1 MPNDLYT
8 TTNKQDGSQQLV
20 DHKKAW
26 ENVTEVLNSAENKAE
41 KQRAMGDF
49 LQGIRSEVHSKKQE
63 KETFSSYGKA
73 YKDVYTEKQRKE
85 QASKKG
91 TELWHKK
98 VNAEFIE
105 EQEIDRQKKMRER
118 ALQAAKKSG
127 IIGNGMPLS
136 VKVLS
141 SFMGTSTKAN
151 ADLIK
156 LYHGADKGQ
165 AIVSCMKQFMK
176 LKLENLDIRS
186 NNKVAEN
193 AAILERFS
201 EQFSSMQYLITKNP
215 EVYAGLPERIRLSFE
230 SYYGKASTIVSYYRL
245 KKQVMLDSYFRTHEN
260 REISMEKSEKMTA
273 EQQNLTEMIWQSQG
287 GLAIFLNR
295 SNDFILNGTLK
306 NLKESLRQTGTGKSR
321 LALQEKLRKR
331 GEELE
336 KKGLADRMDDFLIRE
351 RILDTKGKL
360 GILGHARNLRALTL
374 TGNPKKDLDL
384 LPYLIDQ
391 REIIERAQDMRK
403 DSRSSYYLEQSD
415 IQIGMADAAINM
427 LDTVKRLEED
437 LLTMGR
443 LTSAGGIDTTV
454 TQEKIRLC
462 QERYE
467 RDFTEY
473 REKMNALKAARQAD
487 YKLEEEDSPD
497 RAEYIGP
504 ENREGNFL
512 EEAKELIATLTFEKF
527 SDFEIYKNRETICA
541 LAKKCK
547 DTEASE
553 VLDILAKRAVVVW
566 ERKRLL
572 NVQAALNMDKDNQAL
587 KDEEKR
593 LSDKEKLRGRHKD
606 ENGNTVEG
614 KDDSLDGLLKLRAEA
629 EQRLFDFNDIK
640 AHTTHYTEQYEWAL
654 NARNEG
660 RTFTQWLIAPLLHG
674 FHWAYSADRNKVHG
688 EEKYAE
694 SVERLERMP
703 QEIMDHQAGDDL
715 KLQRGDASVP
725 PVDISDLFGDRM
737 KDDLKERIAGIRLLL
752 NGREQEYPP
761 EIQTA
766 VEAME
771 HYVKIKY
778 IVTTDTTEMEMAFL
792 DKFQKDLQ
800 RSFVKL
806 RNISF
811 EDNVI
816 KGLLD
821 IMTEIRD
828 VGRGKLRD
836 VNNPERMTD
845 AEYAAAKDQTAVYTM
860 YSGDDVNESNVK
872 DLPLFLHKPHINDI
886 KQGYI
891 GDCYFLGAITAYMR
905 SNPEGILNM
914 FHDVGDG
921 TVLVRLYMAFDE
933 NNRRVDSENDMVR
946 PEVTMR
952 PVYIRVRKD
961 YDISATAQDCMW
973 VQLLEKAYASTGT
986 QHRVSTVDRKTGEIA
1001 DLATEIAAGSADK
1014 VLMHLTG
1021 RKDCWEHNKPEPEID
1036 HLTEADIDNRRMRML
1051 LSGVPLWLHF
1061 DIWEAIEKNNSA
1073 DLQNEEEWI
1082 NSTIE
1087 TVKAKVQAANDLR
1100 KVQFSSIKE
1109 DILREIP
1116 GAKEEDLNAI
1126 QKRIEEVYTRDPE
1139 AIAAQV
1145 MKNILTESPEPDD
1158 GTDLLEP
1165 STVISRLFER
1175 FMAGQSLET
1184 MLASV
1189 GEKDTYYEPLKRG
1202 FNETNENYDARCKIT
1217 DIYARDRNKAMM
1229 EMNPGGYYSREEMIF
1244 LHDVK
1249 TAKRKKE
1256 GMTFAVSMHEM
1267 SMLDVQLKNNRW
1279 YILVRDPLNLHNR
1292 VYEKDEEG
1300 NLKATVDEA
1309 INGKTGFG
1317 AKKEIRK
1324 LNGSLTSGVL
1334 GASWWELKDVFAQLV
1349 SYGNAPKIER
1359 DDNKGKLL
1367 KPLL

>member
-1 MPNDLYT
+1 MPNDYYT
-8 TTNKQDGSQQLV
+8 ITDKTDDSQQLV

-26 ENVTEVLNSAENKAE
+26 ENVTEVINSEENKSE
-41 KQRAMGDF
+41 KQRALGDF
-49 LQGIRSEVHSKKQE
+49 LQGIRSELHSKKQE
-63 KETFSSYGKA
+63 KETFSSYGNA
-73 YKDVYTEKQRKE
+73 YKDVYTQKQRKE

-105 EQEIDRQKKMRER
+105 QQENERREKMRSR
-118 ALQAAKKSG
+118 AVEAAKKSG
-127 IIGNGMPLS
+127 IIGNVIPLDVS
-136 VKVLS
+136 ALS
-141 SFMGTSTKAN
+141 AFMGTGTKAN
-151 ADLIK
+151 TELIK
-156 LYHGADKGQ
+156 LYYGNEKAR
-165 AIVSCMKQFMK
+165 AILTCMKKFMK
-176 LKLENLDIRS
+176 QDLESLDIRS
-186 NNKVAEN
+186 NNKIAEN
-193 AAILERFS
+193 AGILERFS
-201 EQFSSMQYLITKNP
+201 EMFSGVQYLITKFP
-215 EVYAGLPERIRLSFE
+215 EIYARFPEQTRLSFE
-230 SYYGKASTIVSYYRL
+230 HYYGKANTVVTYYRL

-260 REISMEKSEKMTA
+260 REISIETSKAMTA

-287 GLAIFLNR
+287 GLAIFLNK
-295 SNDFILNGTLK
+295 SNDYILNGTLK
-306 NLKESLRQTGTGKSR
+306 NLKESLRQTGTGKNR
-321 LALQEKLRKR
+321 LYLQEKLRKR
-331 GEELE
+331 REELE
-336 KKGLADRMDDFLIRE
+336 KKGLADRMDDFMIRE
-351 RILDTKGKL
+351 RFLDKKGKL
-360 GILGHARNLRALTL
+360 GIIGHARNLRPLALT
-374 TGNPKKDLDL
+374 GDPQKDVAL
-384 LPYLIDQ
+384 LPYILDQ
-391 REIIERAQDMRK
+391 REVIEQTQEMRK
-403 DSRSSYYLEQSD
+403 NSGTSYYLEQSD
-415 IQIGMADAAINM
+415 LQVAVADTAIDA

-443 LTSAGGIDTTV
+443 LTNSGAIDTSV
-454 TQEKIRLC
+454 TKEKIKLC
-462 QERYE
+462 RERYE

-473 REKMNALKAARQAD
+473 REKMNALKASRAAE
-487 YKLEEEDSPD
+487 YKLNEEDSPD
-497 RAEYIGP
+497 NAEYMGP
-504 ENREGNFL
+504 ANREGNFL
-512 EEAKELIATLTFEKF
+512 EEAKELIATLTFHKF
-527 SDFEIYKNRETICA
+527 SDVEIYNERETICA

-553 VLDILAKRAVVVW
+553 VLDILARRAVVVW

-572 NVQAALNMDKDNQAL
+572 NVKAALKKDKDDQDL

-629 EQRLFDFNDIK
+629 EEMHFDYRDLK
-640 AHTTHYTEQYEWAL
+640 AQATHYTDQYEWAL

-660 RTFTQWLIAPLLHG
+660 RTFVQWLIAPLFHG
-674 FHWAYSADRNKVHG
+674 FHWAYGADRNKVHG

-703 QEIMDHQAGDDL
+703 QEIRDHQAGDDL
-715 KLQRGDASVP
+715 RLQRGDEAVP
-725 PVDISDLFGDRM
+725 PVDITDLFGDRM
-737 KDDLKERIAGIRLLL
+737 KDDLQERIAGIRLLL
-752 NGREQEYPP
+752 NGREQEYPA

-778 IVTTDTTEMEMAFL
+778 IVTADTTEMEMAFL
-792 DKFQKDLQ
+792 DKFQKDMQ
-800 RSFVKL
+800 RSFIKL

-816 KGLLD
+816 KGLLE
-821 IMTEIRD
+821 IMDEIRSM
-828 VGRGKLRD
+828 GRGKLRD

-845 AEYAAAKDQTAVYTM
+845 AEYAAAQEQTAVYTM
-860 YSGDDVNESNVK
+860 YSGDDVSESNVK

-905 SNPEGILNM
+905 TNPEGILNM

-921 TVLVRLYMAFDE
+921 TVIVRLYMAFDE
-933 NNRRVDSENDMVR
+933 NNRRVDSEKDMLR

-973 VQLLEKAYASTGT
+973 VQLLEKAYTATAT
-986 QHRVSTVDRKTGEIA
+986 QHRVARVDSKGEISG
-1001 DLATEIAAGSADK
+1001 LATEIAAGSADK

-1021 RKDCWEHNKPEPEID
+1021 RKDCWEHNKPEPE
-1036 HLTEADIDNRRMRML
+1036 TEHIREEDIDDRRKRL
-1051 LSGVPLWLHF
+1051 FLSGVPLWMQHG
-1061 DIWEAIEKNNSA
+1061 IWDAIEKNNSA
-1073 DLQNEEEWI
+1073 DLHDEDEWI
-1082 NSTIE
+1082 NSTLE
-1087 TVKAKVQAANDLR
+1087 TVKTKVRETNEYL
-1100 KVQFSSIKE
+1100 KNMFSSVKT
-1109 DILREIP
+1109 DILKEIP
-1116 GAKEEDLNAI
+1116 GAKEEDLNVLE
-1126 QKRIEEVYTRDPE
+1126 KRIEEVYKQDPE

-1145 MKNILTESPEPDD
+1145 MKNILTESPKLDD
-1158 GTDLLEP
+1158 GTGQEEP
-1165 STVISRLFER
+1165 SIVISRLFER

-1184 MLASV
+1184 MLASIV
-1189 GEKDTYYEPLKRG
+1189 EKATIYEPLRRG
-1202 FNETNENYDARCKIT
+1202 WNETDENYDSRVKYT
-1217 DIYARDRNKAMM
+1217 DMYAKDRNKAMM
-1229 EMNPGGYYSREEMIF
+1229 EMNPGGYYSREEMVF

-1249 TAKRKKE
+1249 TAKRNKE
-1256 GMTFAVSMHEM
+1256 GMTLAVPMHEM

-1300 NLKATVDEA
+1300 NLKTTVDEA
-1309 INGKTGFG
+1309 VNGKTGFG

-1324 LNGSLTSGVL
+1324 LNGSLTSGML

-1367 KPLL
+1367 KPLV